1 MKKIALL
8 LLVAAVAASPAAADT
23 KKKATKMTADNAQK
37 SNPNDASWRLVRDGA
52 PLVLPWWSLPVYFN
66 VVHKEPDKK
75 Q

>member
-1 MKKIALL
+1 
-8 LLVAAVAASPAAADT
+8 
-23 KKKATKMTADNAQK
+23 MTADNAQK

-66 VVHKEPDKK
+66 VVHKEPNKK